1 MRYQVVE
8 SPNALQ
14 DSTAGSP
21 RKPPRLIPSVDAR
34 LDSLEPRL
42 SRFYVQ
48 LLVLTGASWAIQ
60 AAELVLLVFTR
71 VLVANDIGMG
81 TPVLEIFGASIFM
94 GSMAGG
100 PIFGHIADKFGR
112 RTALLIAMVFSLGGL
127 AVLARANAQYML
139 IIGRVVVGIGLGG
152 QLSSTVVLV
161 HELSP
166 QSTQGRV
173 VSLLDAFTGVGGLV
187 GVVLA
192 YAVAPWLGC
201 PRTTYLVVCGL
212 VVYTVVLR
220 VAIPE
225 SPRWLASVGRTEEAH
240 AVVDKI
246 ECSHH
251 FQPPYQKEVLD
262 FTSVLEP
269 PSSSATPPSSLFK
282 RMLPSIVLW
291 TLWIAVTLS
300 AYALGIY
307 VPTLISLNGYNM
319 FGSWGTMVVLSVAQI
334 LGSVSAAMVLVS
346 RDPQHALAGF
356 AVLAAIVSVV
366 LSYVSWSRGLVVTG
380 SFLAT
385 ALLSGCWSCV
395 LAYTPGHY
403 KNARRGRGVGY
414 AVGVSRLA
422 AVGGCYLYPHM
433 FNVWILSVP
442 ALCWIF
448 GGLLTVVSVGLVPR
462 FGYQPLNQ
470 DDDSDSSVWMCE
482 ANLELDAKSSDSE
495 ERSIVTDTGDSNTL
509 EETVSVNVR

>member
-192 YAVAPWLGC
+192 YAVAPWLGW
-201 PRTTYLVVCGL
+201 RTTYLVVCGL

-334 LGSVSAAMVLVS
+334 LGSLSAAMVLVS